1 VRILYND
8 LMIDSLLVTSSER
21 SGFPASN
28 VQHPH
33 LTRVWR
39 SVNSTS
45 QTITVNAG
53 TGNTITA
60 TSAVMAAHNLSS
72 SATARVQG
80 NTIDTWTAPPLDV
93 EFAPTDA
100 LSLAYFPPA
109 AYQYWRFPF
118 DDAANPDGY
127 IEIGR
132 LMLCLYWQS
141 VEETDRGTED
151 GIEDTTR
158 TTESET
164 GQGFGDLGVQK
175 QTYAISFGTMRPET
189 RTSLKAIYASSGQ
202 HMPIVVV
209 PNENALDKLPPIYC
223 TMRKTM
229 KFTGAGGWLWKH
241 DGLEFVQ
248 TF

>member
-1 VRILYND
+1 MRILYND
-8 LMIDSLLVTSSER
+8 LMIDSILVASSER

-33 LTRVWR
+33 LTRVWH
-39 SVNSTS
+39 SVTPTT
-45 QTITVNAG
+45 QRITINAG
-53 TGNTITA
+53 AGHTITA
-60 TSAVMAAHNLSS
+60 TAAVI
-72 SATARVQG
+72 QG
-80 NTIDTWTAPPLDV
+80 NIVDVWAAPPLDV
-93 EFAPTDA
+93 PFTPTDA
-100 LSLAYFPPA
+100 LALAYFPSA
-109 AYQYWRFPF
+109 AYQYWRFTF

-132 LMLCLYWQS
+132 LMLCLHWQS

-158 TTESET
+158 TSESET
-164 GQGFGDLGVQK
+164 GQAFGDIGVQK
-175 QTYAISFGTMRPET
+175 QTYAMSFGIMQPET
-189 RTSLKAIYASSGQ
+189 RTSLKAIYASVGQ

-248 TF
+248 TY

>member
-1 VRILYND
+1 MRILYND
-8 LMIDSLLVTSSER
+8 LMIDSTLVASSER

-33 LTRVWR
+33 LTRVWH
-39 SVNSTS
+39 SVIPTT
-45 QTITVNAG
+45 QRITINAG

-60 TSAVMAAHNLSS
+60 SSAAMLAHNLTSA
-72 SATARVQG
+72 ATARIQG
-80 NTIDTWTAPPLDV
+80 NTVDVWAAPPLDV
-93 EFAPTDA
+93 PFTVTDELA
-100 LSLAYFPPA
+100 LAYFPSA
-109 AYQYWRFPF
+109 SYQYWSFPL
-118 DDAANPDGY
+118 DDPTNPAGY

-132 LMLCLYWQS
+132 LMLCAHWQS

-158 TTESET
+158 ITESET
-164 GQGFGDLGVQK
+164 GQGFGDIGVQK
-175 QTYAISFGTMRPET
+175 QTYAMSFGIMQPET
-189 RTSLKAIYASSGQ
+189 RTSLKAIYASVGQ